1 MASDNTIKNILI
13 VFLMV
18 LVFYLLSVLSSIII
32 PLVLALLC
40 AILFQPMIMFFLKK
54 GVPKFLMLP
63 IISIISL
70 SILFVIGLVTADTVT
85 QIAEQKDF
93 LISKFLLKLD
103 ALLVQINE
111 LFHLKL
117 DSTML
122 VAELYSMIKE
132 GWLADFAGSLASELG
147 SFASSF
153 LWFALYY
160 VMLLA
165 GMSGYREYIR
175 YVGGRKADELLHEYE
190 VIQSSIVSYMG
201 IKTILS
207 LLVGTLTYLVC
218 VFYGVKFAMF
228 WGFIAFILN
237 FIPSIGSILGTVLPI
252 LMGVIQLDSITDVG
266 VMSIILIV
274 MHFSIG
280 NIVEPIVMGG
290 QLRINTLTVLFGLV
304 FWGFVWGIPGM
315 VLSVPLLVIMKIILE
330 RSQSTEMIGR
340 LMGYPDKV

>member
-18 LVFYLLSVLSSIII
+18 LIFYLLSVLSSIII

-40 AILFQPMIMFFLKK
+40 AILFQPLIMFFIKK

-70 SILFVIGLVTADTVT
+70 SILFLVGLVTADTAS

-103 ALLVQINE
+103 ALLIEINDI
-111 LFHLKL
+111 FNLKL

-122 VAELYSMIKE
+122 VAEVYSLIKE
-132 GWLADFAGSLASELG
+132 GWLAEFAGNMASELG

-160 VMLLA
+160 VMLLS
-165 GMSGYREYIR
+165 GMSGYKEYIR
-175 YVGGRKADELLHEYE
+175 YVGGINASELLHEYE

-207 LLVGTLTYLVC
+207 LIVGLLTYLVC
-218 VFYGVKFAMF
+218 IFFDVKFAMF
-228 WGFIAFILN
+228 WGFIAFVLN
-237 FIPSIGSILGTVLPI
+237 FIPSIGSILGTVMPI
-252 LMGVIQLDSITDVG
+252 LMGIIQLDSISEVG
-266 VMSIILIV
+266 IMSIILTV
-274 MHFSIG
+274 MHFAIG

-290 QLRINTLTVLFGLV
+290 QLRLNTLTVLFGLV

-340 LMGYPDKV
+340 VMGYPDKV